1 MTPAGSESTQA
12 SSPSGVEAVPAF
24 ADGRHDLGD
33 PGVEGV
39 KFFRLGRIGDER
51 TSVTQDACPP
61 DPLDGSGRG
70 DVGQRVAGYEH
81 EVRTL
86 TGCGMPAVGEV
97 EHPCR
102 SGGRG
107 AQRLSGR
114 NAAAPEEFQL
124 PVQAC
129 TEHGSRVRCVGAGQD
144 RDARVDQAAD
154 ILLSARIGR
163 HFLPAPL

>member
-39 KFFRLGRIGDER
+39 KFFRLGRVGDER
-51 TSVTQDACPP
+51 ASVAGDACPP
-61 DPLDGSGRG
+61 DPFDGPGRG

-81 EVRTL
+81 EVRAL
-86 TGCGMPAVGEV
+86 TGCGVPAVGEA
-97 EHPCR
+97 EHPRR

-107 AQRLSGR
+107 VQRLSGR
-114 NAAAPEEFQL
+114 ETAAAEQFQL
-124 PVQAC
+124 TVQTCA
-129 TEHGSRVRCVGAGQD
+129 EHGSRVWCVGAGQD

-154 ILLSARIGR
+154 ILLSTGIGR
-163 HFLPAPL
+163 HSLPAPP